1 MPVQAVVLELFLTGP
16 PEITQMSDTPFTYAT
31 HPVDPRL
38 QPWIRGV
45 WTFTAGADAPPEHHV
60 PPDGTSALVLVENRG
75 APGLIAHGPRVMPM
89 VVPTVPGVTFRG
101 LRLAA
106 EAAPLLIGVDALD
119 LVPGPV
125 SVRRLG
131 PVDAMDLI
139 DAMRHTTPRDI
150 ALAVDSLMLPH
161 LEAMPPL
168 DVVVQSAL
176 QVIRETSGQAPL
188 DELAIRLGVS
198 QRTLQRRV
206 KHATALTPKQHV
218 RIARFFAAALGMV
231 DPEHRISRIAIIGGY
246 ADQPHFH
253 HEVAALTG
261 LTPRELAQRVRQTTH
276 LLE

>member
-1 MPVQAVVLELFLTGP
+1 LGIGLVGSQLPHPATMPE
-16 PEITQMSDTPFTYAT
+16 TPFTYAT

-38 QPWIRGV
+38 QPWIRGA
-45 WTFTAGADAPPEHHV
+45 WTFTAGADAPPEHHL
-60 PPDGTSALVLVENRG
+60 PPDGTASLVLVENRG
-75 APGLIAHGPRVMPM
+75 APGLIALGPRVMPM
-89 VVPTVPGVTFRG
+89 VVPTVPGVTFKG

-106 EAAPLLIGVDALD
+106 EAAPLLVGAGAAE

-125 SVRRLG
+125 PAPRLG
-131 PVDAMDLI
+131 PVSALVVVGALCHDTPLEIAHAI
-139 DAMRHTTPRDI
+139 DT
-150 ALAVDSLMLPH
+150 LMLPRRDE
-161 LEAMPPL
+161 LPPL
-168 DVVVQSAL
+168 DDVVQSAL

-218 RIARFFAAALGMV
+218 RIARFFAADLGML
-231 DPEHRISRIAIIGGY
+231 DPGHRISRIAIIGGY

-261 LTPRELAQRVRQTTH
+261 LTPRELAQRVRQTKH
-276 LLE
+276 LLD